1 MLLGGD
7 WRAVLLALPGILFGL
22 VFHEFAHGYVA
33 DRLGDSTA
41 REAGRL
47 TLNPL
52 AHLDPFG
59 TLLLVL
65 VGFGWA
71 KPTPINPQRLRHPRR
86 DEILVTAAGPLTNL
100 LLAFLLLIA
109 YRFSFLADNW
119 IASALLTAAALNVFL
134 GIFNLLP
141 IPPLDG
147 SHILLN
153 GLGFPEQWKVR
164 IQQVGSYL
172 LIVLLFALAYF
183 GNPLGRFSSWVF
195 GILAYLAGAR

>member
-22 VFHEFAHGYVA
+22 IFHEFAHGYVA
-33 DRLGDSTA
+33 DRLGDPTA

-47 TLNPL
+47 TLNPV

-59 TLLLVL
+59 TLLLVV

-71 KPTPINPQRLRHPRR
+71 KPTPINPQRLHHPRR
-86 DEILVTAAGPLTNL
+86 DEMLVTAAGPLTNL
-100 LLAFLLLIA
+100 LLAFLLLVA
-109 YRFSFLADNW
+109 YRFSFLEDSW

-153 GLGFPEQWKVR
+153 GLGLPESWKAR
-164 IQQVGSYL
+164 IQQIGSYL
-172 LIVLLFALAYF
+172 LIFLLFGLSYF

-195 GILAYLAGAR
+195 GILANVAGVR